1 MFLFSHDFP
10 MAIAKAL
17 QNDGVHL
24 GQGLAVLATDVVHLG
39 DKSDVVG
46 HGDDSI
52 VNGYMYMDHCYLCM
66 YIYIY
71 GCVNIYIYTIYI

>member
-66 YIYIY
+66 YIYMD
-71 GCVNIYIYTIYI
+71 V